1 MRGLI
6 AKDVYLC
13 IKMNKKLLL
22 AMYAFS
28 IALAF
33 LGKTSIYA
41 LCASAFLALII
52 GIHLVMT
59 LTYDGLSHWKKYEII
74 LPVTTFQ
81 VVGAKYI
88 LTFVC
93 AFISIIAT
101 ILIYGLHY
109 LYSSA
114 FSWEMLGIS
123 IYIAAIIPI
132 LWCSCCFPLAYW
144 FGYMNIQYVRM
155 IGLLLLIFIFNRR
168 NSIMGTEIEAII
180 GNIINHPDTVILFII
195 VFSVMSYF
203 ISVAGY
209 SKKK

>member
-6 AKDVYLC
+6 AKDVYL
-13 IKMNKKLLL
+13 IVKMNKKLLL

-28 IALAF
+28 IALVF
-33 LGKTSIYA
+33 LGESSIYA
-41 LCASAFLALII
+41 LCASAFFSLIL

-74 LPVTTFQ
+74 LPVTAFQ
-81 VVGAKYI
+81 VVGVKYI
-88 LTFVC
+88 LTLFC

-109 LYSSA
+109 LYSST

-123 IYIAAIIPI
+123 IYITG
-132 LWCSCCFPLAYW
+132 FPLAYW
-144 FGYMNIQYVRM
+144 FGYMNVQYVRM

-168 NSIMGTEIEAII
+168 NSIVGTKIEVII
-180 GNIINHPDTVILFII
+180 RNMVNHPDTVIFFII
-195 VFSVMSYF
+195 VFAAVSYV
-203 ISVAGY
+203 ISILGY
-209 SKKK
+209 KRKN

>member
-6 AKDVYLC
+6 AKDVYL
-13 IKMNKKLLL
+13 IVKMNKKLLL

-28 IALAF
+28 IALVF
-33 LGKTSIYA
+33 LGESSIYA
-41 LCASAFLALII
+41 LCASAFFSLIL

-74 LPVTTFQ
+74 LPVTAFQ
-81 VVGAKYI
+81 VVGVKYI
-88 LTFVC
+88 LTLFC
-93 AFISIIAT
+93 ALISIIAT

-109 LYSSA
+109 LYSST

-123 IYIAAIIPI
+123 IYITGIIPI

-144 FGYMNIQYVRM
+144 FGYMNVQYVRM

-168 NSIMGTEIEAII
+168 NSIVGTKIEAII
-180 GNIINHPDTVILFII
+180 RNIVNHPDTVIFFII
-195 VFSVMSYF
+195 VFAAVSYV
-203 ISVAGY
+203 ISILGY
-209 SKKK
+209 KRKN

>member
-1 MRGLI
+1 MRGLVG
-6 AKDVYLC
+6 KDVYLI

-41 LCASAFLALII
+41 LCASAFLSLII

-59 LTYDGLSHWKKYEII
+59 LTHDGLSHWKKYEII

-114 FSWEMLGIS
+114 IS
-123 IYIAAIIPI
+123 
-132 LWCSCCFPLAYW
+132 
-144 FGYMNIQYVRM
+144 
-155 IGLLLLIFIFNRR
+155 
-168 NSIMGTEIEAII
+168 
-180 GNIINHPDTVILFII
+180 
-195 VFSVMSYF
+195 
-203 ISVAGY
+203 
-209 SKKK
+209 